1 VTALLPD
8 VDIPPPADTAGN
20 PLAHLR
26 STLDAITDSMAVIDA
41 HGIIVMVNVAW
52 QQFAL
57 AYNPHANRATQYLNV
72 GSNYF
77 DVASLCDSGD
87 QTGKVARGIR
97 DVLSARIEA
106 FCLSYPCHT
115 SGDQHWFTITVT
127 PVEWEGQRGALLTHT
142 DTTPRHRLHR
152 GYPTAPPG
160 DQQPLTRNQAA

>member
-1 VTALLPD
+1 MNAQLSD
-8 VDIPPPADTAGN
+8 VNHPPPTDTCED
-20 PLAHLR
+20 PVTRLR
-26 STLDAITDSMAVIDA
+26 STLDLVSDSMAVIDA
-41 HGIIVMVNVAW
+41 HGIIVMTNVAW

-57 AYNPHANRATQYLNV
+57 AYSPQPTQAAHRLDV

-77 DVASLCDSGD
+77 DVASRCESGD

-127 PVEWEGQRGALLTHT
+127 PVEWEGQRGALLKHA

-152 GYPTAPPG
+152 GYPSTPPG
-160 DQQPLTRNQAA
+160 DQRPLTRDQAA

>member
-1 VTALLPD
+1 MNAQLSD
-8 VDIPPPADTAGN
+8 VNHPSPTDSSKD
-20 PLAHLR
+20 PLTRLR
-26 STLDAITDSMAVIDA
+26 STLDSITDNMAVIDA
-41 HGIIVMVNVAW
+41 NGIIVMVNAAW
-52 QQFAL
+52 KQLTQTC
-57 AYNPHANRATQYLNV
+57 NPHANHAAHYLDV

-77 DVASLCDSGD
+77 DVASRCDSGD

-142 DTTPRHRLHR
+142 DTTPRHHLHR
-152 GYPTAPPG
+152 C
-160 DQQPLTRNQAA
+160 